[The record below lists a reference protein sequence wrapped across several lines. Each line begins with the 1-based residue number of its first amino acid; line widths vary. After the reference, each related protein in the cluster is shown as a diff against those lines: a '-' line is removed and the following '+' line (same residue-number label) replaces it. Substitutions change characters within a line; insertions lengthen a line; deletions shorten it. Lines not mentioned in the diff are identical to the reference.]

1 MRNNFRIFGSDRIR
15 SNVYSK
21 NRFVSCTFSS
31 EDPLFDL
38 RDWKL
43 DPGTA
48 VVANLTGSTGPPHD
62 RLLVVAVEENVDRAG
77 GDARTAVHAY
87 SLLHNLCDQVAE
99 DLESYR
105 TSLPAFSL
113 RTGLQRLRWR
123 RDLSSHFFLV
133 LLLRD
138 LRRSSRT
145 RDAEDILVILLQ
157 RRLSQP
163 LRRPYQPV
171 PSILCNIILDCLL
184 QCKLR
189 TVICAK
195 MAKTAT
201 PVEVFRKPAVSA
213 LNDRDTFFWAY
224 PCAHSAAGAS
234 VEMEEVSSSESFL
247 DRVSLLWKF

>member
-43 DPGTA
+43 DPGAA
-48 VVANLTGSTGPPHD
+48 VVADLAGGTGPAHY
-62 RLLVVAVEENVDRAG
+62 RLFGIAVEENVDGAG
-77 GDARTAVHAY
+77 GDARAAVHAY
-87 SLLHNLCDQVAE
+87 PLLHNLCNQVAE
-99 DLESYR
+99 DLESYW

-113 RTGLQRLRWR
+113 RTRLQRLRWS

-201 PVEVFRKPAVSA
+201 PVEVFWEPSVSA
-213 LNDRDTFFWAY
+213 LDDCDTFLGAY
-224 PCAHSAAGAS
+224 PCAYSAAG
-234 VEMEEVSSSESFL
+234 
-247 DRVSLLWKF
+247 

>member
-15 SNVYSK
+15 SDVYSK

-43 DPGTA
+43 DPGAA
-48 VVANLTGSTGPPHD
+48 VVADLAGSTSPTHY
-62 RLLVVAVEENVDRAG
+62 RFLVVAVEENVDGAG

-87 SLLHNLCDQVAE
+87 PLLHSLCDQVAE

-113 RTGLQRLRWR
+113 RTRLQRLRWS

-145 RDAEDILVILLQ
+145 RYADDILLTLLQ
-157 RRLSQP
+157 GRLNQP
-163 LRRPYQPV
+163 LRRPYKSV
-171 PSILCNIILDCLL
+171 SGILGDIILNSLL
-184 QCKLR
+184 QRKLC
-189 TVICAK
+189 TTICAI
-195 MAKTAT
+195 
-201 PVEVFRKPAVSA
+201 
-213 LNDRDTFFWAY
+213 
-224 PCAHSAAGAS
+224 
-234 VEMEEVSSSESFL
+234 
-247 DRVSLLWKF
+247 

>member
-1 MRNNFRIFGSDRIR
+1 MRNNILIFCSDRIR

-21 NRFVSCTFSS
+21 NRFVSCAFSS

-43 DPGTA
+43 DPGAA
-48 VVANLTGSTGPPHD
+48 VVADLAGSTSPTHY
-62 RLLVVAVEENVDRAG
+62 RFLVVAVEENVDGAG
-77 GDARTAVHAY
+77 GYARTAVHAY
-87 SLLHNLCDQVAE
+87 PLLHNLCDQVAE

-113 RTGLQRLRWR
+113 RTRLQRLWWS

-145 RDAEDILVILLQ
+145 RHAEDILVILLQ

-163 LRRPYQPV
+163 LGRPYQPV
-171 PSILCNIILDCLL
+171 PSILCNIILDRLL
-184 QCKLR
+184 QRKLR
-189 TVICAK
+189 TIIGTVVSGNIASY
-195 MAKTAT
+195 
-201 PVEVFRKPAVSA
+201 EGLWKPS
-213 LNDRDTFFWAY
+213 LSTLDDSDTF
-224 PCAHSAAGAS
+224 
-234 VEMEEVSSSESFL
+234 L
-247 DRVSLLWKF
+247 